1 MRVSTSAYY
10 AWTNNPDR
18 QNKTKKETE
27 LKAKRP
33 FLIFHA
39 LYAIVRFPCVS
50 VLIHHVH
57 LDLMQND
64 F

>member
-27 LKAKRP
+27 LKAKIEQ
-33 FLIFHA
+33 IFYANKQVYGSRRMSDA
-39 LYAIVRFPCVS
+39 LCNT
-50 VLIHHVH
+50 H
-57 LDLMQND
+57 
-64 F
+64 

>member
-27 LKAKRP
+27 LKAKIEQ
-33 FLIFHA
+33 IFYANKQVYGSRRMLDA
-39 LYAIVRFPCVS
+39 LSNTTLRQDVIK
-50 VLIHHVH
+50 
-57 LDLMQND
+57 
-64 F
+64 